1 MERHLAHVDALN
13 ERAAQV
19 DNLLQEKKEMIK
31 RKEELEKEFEVARV
45 DAEVRGKE
53 QRCVLRRL
61 MLRRRSSRP
70 RPTHARTLARSHALD
85 LTGASHVLQGGTRGR
100 DCAAPARNRL
110 EQGGAG
116 EEGPRVGG
124 REGEGARPAQPVRC
138 IDWLL
143 DRLIELDVRS
153 NTLTL
158 TLTRLLRFALCSS
171 PLARLATDISKV
183 VP

>member
-1 MERHLAHVDALN
+1 LDRLKWDWEVERVERHLAHVDALN

-70 RPTHARTLARSHALD
+70 RSRSHARTL
-85 LTGASHVLQGGTRGR
+85 
-100 DCAAPARNRL
+100 
-110 EQGGAG
+110 
-116 EEGPRVGG
+116 
-124 REGEGARPAQPVRC
+124 
-138 IDWLL
+138 
-143 DRLIELDVRS
+143 LIS
-153 NTLTL
+153 
-158 TLTRLLRFALCSS
+158 
-171 PLARLATDISKV
+171 LARLTFCREAHEAEIARLQREIDSNKEALARKDRELEDERARVRAQLNRYV
-183 VP
+183 VLTGCSID

>member
-1 MERHLAHVDALN
+1 LDRLKWDWEVERVERHLAHVDALN

-70 RPTHARTLARSHALD
+70 RPAHARTLARSHAR
-85 LTGASHVLQGGTRGR
+85 T
-100 DCAAPARNRL
+100 
-110 EQGGAG
+110 
-116 EEGPRVGG
+116 
-124 REGEGARPAQPVRC
+124 
-138 IDWLL
+138 LL
-143 DRLIELDVRS
+143 IS
-153 NTLTL
+153 
-158 TLTRLLRFALCSS
+158 
-171 PLARLATDISKV
+171 LARLTFCREAHEAEIARLQREIDSNKEALARKDRELEDERARVRAQLNRYV
-183 VP
+183 VLTGCSID

>member
-1 MERHLAHVDALN
+1 MDRLKWDWEVERVERHLAHVDALN

-70 RPTHARTLARSHALD
+70 RPAHARTLARS
-85 LTGASHVLQGGTRGR
+85 
-100 DCAAPARNRL
+100 
-110 EQGGAG
+110 
-116 EEGPRVGG
+116 
-124 REGEGARPAQPVRC
+124 
-138 IDWLL
+138 
-143 DRLIELDVRS
+143 
-153 NTLTL
+153 
-158 TLTRLLRFALCSS
+158 
-171 PLARLATDISKV
+171 
-183 VP
+183 